1 MKRIKTIC
9 IIPAR
14 KGSKSIKYKNLQLV
28 KKIPLVNHTFKICK
42 KFKHKFI
49 SIISTD
55 SLKIMKLSKKFKIDN
70 NGLRPKKLSGDKTL
84 TFDVVKHEVIETEK
98 RLKIM
103 FENILVLQPTCPFR
117 SVKLLNK
124 ALKLI
129 KKKKFELCCNNN

>member
-28 KKIPLVNHTFKICK
+28 KKIPLVNHTLKFVK

-55 SLKIMKLSKKFKIDN
+55 SLKIMKLSKN
-70 NGLRPKKLSGDKTL
+70 
-84 TFDVVKHEVIETEK
+84 
-98 RLKIM
+98 
-103 FENILVLQPTCPFR
+103 
-117 SVKLLNK
+117 
-124 ALKLI
+124 LKLI
-129 KKKKFELCCNNN
+129 IMV